1 MEAFLGRFV
10 AGLAATTWPEAVA
23 VVLGFVYAVLAVRRN
38 RWCWVAGGIS
48 CAIFVYLALRARL
61 PMQSL
66 LQTYYVLMSFYGW
79 WHWSR
84 ATGAPRIGVWPLRS
98 HLVAVS
104 TCLVA
109 SLLLARVLA
118 TETQAAWPFL
128 DSFATALSLVAT
140 YLEAR
145 VKVENWAYF
154 FVVDCMLVF
163 LFVAQGLVFSACL
176 FASYLVISVVG
187 FVTWLRRLR
196 QQTPVSTP
204 APA

>member
-1 MEAFLGRFV
+1 M
-10 AGLAATTWPEAVA
+10 
-23 VVLGFVYAVLAVRRN
+23 LGFVYAVLAVRRN

-84 ATGAPRIGVWPLRS
+84 ANRRAAHRRVAAPLAPGCGEHVPGREPAARARARHGDAGG
-98 HLVAVS
+98 VAVPRFVRHCPQPGGHVS
-104 TCLVA
+104 G
-109 SLLLARVLA
+109 SAREGGELGVL
-118 TETQAAWPFL
+118 
-128 DSFATALSLVAT
+128 
-140 YLEAR
+140 
-145 VKVENWAYF
+145 

>member
-1 MEAFLGRFV
+1 MDALLQRFV
-10 AGLAATTWPEAVA
+10 AGLLATTWPEVVAVA
-23 VVLGFVYAVLAVRRN
+23 LGFVYAVLAVRRN

-48 CAIFVYLALRARL
+48 SAIFVYLAMRARL

-66 LQTYYVLMSFYGW
+66 LQTYYVLIAFYGW

-84 ATGAPRIGVWPLRS
+84 DTGAPRIGVWPARTHVLA
-98 HLVAVS
+98 VAS
-104 TCLVA
+104 CLLA

-140 YLEAR
+140 FLEAR

-163 LFVAQGLVFSACL
+163 LFVQQGLVFSAVL
-176 FASYLVISVVG
+176 FASYLVISVIG
-187 FVTWLRRLR
+187 FVTWLRRFR
-196 QQTPVSTP
+196 QQTPLP
-204 APA
+204 AAA